1 MTQKPYHLVI
11 NSNRFF
17 SAVSDYSFQLAYY
30 LKKKGYDINLFS
42 SENNILPLKCEE
54 SSISFQRF
62 NLYPRKF
69 LSFMP
74 SLITLFLCLFRYSR
88 KRKLYIWCFE
98 GREQFWL
105 LIFKLI
111 LFFKRQSIVLIRVRG
126 QAQKQKKSIF
136 SYLVY
141 FLTDKIIL
149 TSNTMKA
156 SFPFSF
162 SSAKLR
168 VHYYMKEIMKPKS
181 FKNNLSHEQNFFF
194 PFNSPFPVFASV
206 GRFDPVKG
214 QKHLIEGFCKTPF
227 QGKVSLVI
235 IGCSKNIQASELLSL
250 AKRYL
255 FEIEGSLPYVKLK
268 KDNLSIYLVDAEIK
282 NLSYLMQRAHY
293 GVISSLG
300 SEMICRVGVEFLQLG
315 TPLISSKV
323 GALEEVLKTSSTI
336 FYDHLN
342 EESLISAFL
351 KAESIIND
359 SESYKKTSRLTEEFG
374 RDRYALDGFQKLLAF
389 VSR

>member
-1 MTQKPYHLVI
+1 MTQKPYHLVF

-30 LKKKGYDINLFS
+30 LKKAGYDIKLFS
-42 SENNILPLKCEE
+42 SEKNTLSLKCQE
-54 SSISFQRF
+54 SYISFQYF
-62 NLYPRKF
+62 NLYPGKF
-69 LSFMP
+69 LSFMS
-74 SLITLFLCLFRYSR
+74 SLITLFLCLFRYPR

-105 LIFKLI
+105 LIFKLLLI
-111 LFFKRQSIVLIRVRG
+111 FKRQSIILIRVRG

-136 SYLVY
+136 SYLIY
-141 FLTDKIIL
+141 LLTDKVIL

-156 SFPFSF
+156 SFPFRF
-162 SSAKLR
+162 SGAKLR
-168 VHYYMKEIMKPKS
+168 VHHYMKEMKKS
-181 FKNNLSHEQNFFF
+181 QSLKNDLTHEQDSFF
-194 PFNSPFPVFASV
+194 PLNSPYPVFASV

-214 QKHLIEGFCKTPF
+214 HKHLIEGFCKTPF
-227 QGKVSLVI
+227 QGKASLVI
-235 IGCSKNIQASELLSL
+235 IGCSQNIQASELLSL
-250 AKRYL
+250 AKSYL

-268 KDNLSIYLVDAEIK
+268 NGNLSLYLVDAELK

-315 TPLISSKV
+315 TPLISSRV

-351 KAESIIND
+351 KAESVIND
-359 SESYKKTSRLTEEFG
+359 TESYKKTSSLTEEFG
-374 RDRYALDGFQKLLAF
+374 RDRYALEGFQKLLAF
-389 VSR
+389 VTQ